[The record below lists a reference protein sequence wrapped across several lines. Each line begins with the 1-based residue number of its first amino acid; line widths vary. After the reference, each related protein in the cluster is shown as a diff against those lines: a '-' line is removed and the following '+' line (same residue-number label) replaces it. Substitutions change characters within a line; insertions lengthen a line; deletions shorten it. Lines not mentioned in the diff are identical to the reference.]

1 MSITVVSAIITFL
14 AEAAQ
19 LGGGVIIGFA
29 IAEAF
34 LRAGKTFFL
43 SLRSSSQFNSVSVES
58 TRLRLGRWLSLALE
72 FQLAADI
79 LKTAVAPT
87 WDEIGQLAAI
97 AVLRTALN
105 FFLQREVE
113 KSVDGRAMGNC
124 GL

>member
-1 MSITVVSAIITFL
+1 MSITVVSSIITFL